1 LPNEQGVVEV
11 IAGNFQGTKGPART
25 FTPIE
30 MYNLKLKAGT
40 NLTLNLPASYSTAL
54 LIIEG
59 SAIVNSEKAPADH
72 FILFLQDGEQI
83 QISAEQDAVILVLS
97 GEPINEPIAAYGP
110 FLMNQWSEI
119 EQAIQD
125 FNTGKFGVL
134 ED

>member
-1 LPNEQGVVEV
+1 
-11 IAGNFQGTKGPART
+11 
-25 FTPIE
+25 
-30 MYNLKLKAGT
+30 
-40 NLTLNLPASYSTAL
+40 
-54 LIIEG
+54 
-59 SAIVNSEKAPADH
+59 
-72 FILFLQDGEQI
+72 DGEQI

>member
-1 LPNEQGVVEV
+1 MIVGGYVALAV
-11 IAGNFQGTKGPART
+11 
-25 FTPIE
+25 
-30 MYNLKLKAGT
+30 
-40 NLTLNLPASYSTAL
+40 AL